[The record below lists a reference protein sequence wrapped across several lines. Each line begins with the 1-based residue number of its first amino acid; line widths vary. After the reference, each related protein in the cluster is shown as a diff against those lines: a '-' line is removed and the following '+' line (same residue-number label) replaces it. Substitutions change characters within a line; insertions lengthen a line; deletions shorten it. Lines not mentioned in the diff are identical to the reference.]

1 MATNRSL
8 ARRGR
13 DLLCSALGVQPP
25 APDGMLG
32 AMASVPLPGLTPT
45 RAAAERLQT
54 ALYDEDRIEV
64 PIVVFPVRAAVE
76 AGGGPEQALVRISA
90 QRYNRQEEYAQL
102 AEVLAR
108 RLRGPAS
115 PRGAAGTPP
124 EDLDQAR
131 STVVRIRTS
140 SPTTVASTRR
150 NARRSPMVSTP
161 DSSSSGRPAPR
172 TAART

>member
-102 AEVLAR
+102 AEILAR

-115 PRGAAGTPP
+115 PRA
-124 EDLDQAR
+124 LL
-131 STVVRIRTS
+131 
-140 SPTTVASTRR
+140 
-150 NARRSPMVSTP
+150 
-161 DSSSSGRPAPR
+161 GRLR
-172 TAART
+172 KT